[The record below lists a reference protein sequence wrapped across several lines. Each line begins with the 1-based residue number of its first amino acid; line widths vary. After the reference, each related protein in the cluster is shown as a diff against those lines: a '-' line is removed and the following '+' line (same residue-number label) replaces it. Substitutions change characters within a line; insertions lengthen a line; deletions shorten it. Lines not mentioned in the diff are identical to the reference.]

1 MFKKFFAILLKK
13 LNIAIHDENLRKT
26 ILQPIPFWIASLL
39 SGCIAFLYYKIFSF
53 AEQISFSIYE
63 KNRVYIFFI
72 TPICFLLSWFLVK
85 RFAPFSKGSGIPQV
99 MAAIEL
105 SSANQKTLVKYL
117 LGFKIALIKILSSAI
132 NLLGGGLIGREGP
145 TIQISASVFVLVNKL
160 LPDNFPKVARK
171 NMIIVGAASG
181 LAAAFNTPL
190 GGIIFAIEELSKYH
204 IRYYKSPLFVA
215 VIIAGLVAQ
224 GLAGSYLYLGYP
236 KVSVDYF
243 WTIVGL
249 FLVAI
254 ISGLLGAIMCK
265 ILLKIIQYIRKFHAN
280 WKQMIVVILSA
291 MCVATIIYF
300 FGKDAMGSGKNLME
314 RLLFQED
321 KNVVWYIPFIRMF
334 GMISSFS
341 FGGAGGIFAPSL
353 SCGASIGAV
362 IADLMNIAG
371 NNANV
376 LILVGMTAYLTGVT
390 RSPFTS
396 AIIVFEMTDRHSIIF
411 YLMLAALISN
421 LIGNL
426 IDKKSFYDY
435 LKEEY
440 VVNIERKIRRKH
452 NKEVM

>member
-1 MFKKFFAILLKK
+1 MQKYFSGIKQKLKNVVNNESLLK
-13 LNIAIHDENLRKT
+13 NV
-26 ILQPIPFWIASLL
+26 LQSIPFWIASSL
-39 SGCIAFLYYKIFSF
+39 SGLVAFLYYKLFLF
-53 AEQISFSIYE
+53 AEEISFSLYE
-63 KNRVYIFFI
+63 KNRMYIFFI

-105 SSANQKTLVKYL
+105 SSANQKKLVTYL
-117 LGFKIALIKILSSAI
+117 LGFKIAVIKIISSTL

-145 TIQISASVFVLVNKL
+145 TIQISASIFMLVNKI
-160 LPDNFPKVARK
+160 LPDQFPKVARK
-171 NMIIVGAASG
+171 NMIVVGAASG

-204 IRYYKSPLFVA
+204 IKYYKSPLFVA

-236 KVSVDYF
+236 KVSVEGF
-243 WTIVGL
+243 FTILGL
-249 FLVAI
+249 FIVAI
-254 ISGLLGAIMCK
+254 LSGLLGAIMCK
-265 ILLKIIQYIRKFHAN
+265 ILLIIINYIKKFRAN
-280 WKQMIVVILSA
+280 WKQMIVVLCCA
-291 MCVATIIYF
+291 FCVSSIIYF
-300 FGKDAMGSGKNLME
+300 FGKDAMGSGKELME
-314 RLLFQED
+314 QLLFQQN
-321 KNVVWYIPFIRMF
+321 KSVAWYIPLVRMF

-341 FGGAGGIFAPSL
+341 FGGAGGVFAPSL

-362 IADLMNIAG
+362 VSGWMNIAG

-421 LIGNL
+421 LIGNF
-426 IDKKSFYDY
+426 IDKKSFYDN

-440 VVNIERKIRRKH
+440 VVNIERKERRKST
-452 NKEVM
+452 K